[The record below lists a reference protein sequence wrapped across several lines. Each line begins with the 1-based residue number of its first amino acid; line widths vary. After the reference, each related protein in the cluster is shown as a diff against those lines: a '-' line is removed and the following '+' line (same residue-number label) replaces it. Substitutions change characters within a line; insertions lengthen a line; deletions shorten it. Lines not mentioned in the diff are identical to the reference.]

1 MTGVDGARAS
11 DSRSRRWMQMLAI
24 GLVAGLTLLVPALRP
39 FLAGLLVLAGPLT
52 VYGGLLAF
60 LRGHLGMRSASRL
73 MAGLVCGALTPLLL
87 GLALIVDSSTATLIV
102 GLAGVACSALA
113 LFFAAAA
120 FTRERTT
127 TERYVPPL
135 DG

>member
-1 MTGVDGARAS
+1 MARDDGARGA
-11 DSRSRRWMQMLAI
+11 RSRRWRQLLAL
-24 GLVAGLTLLVPALRP
+24 GLVASLTLLVPAVRP
-39 FLAGLLVLAGPLT
+39 FLAVLLVLAGPLT

-73 MAGLVCGALTPLLL
+73 MAGLVCGVLTPLLL
-87 GLALIVDSSTATLIV
+87 GLALLVDSSTATLIV
-102 GLAGVACSALA
+102 GLAGVGCSALA

-127 TERYVPPL
+127 TGRYVPPV